1 MRNARV
7 MMVGL
12 SVVLLA
18 ALPAAAQQPPAAAP
32 QQADVDRKVTGGV
45 TAKGW
50 TGKEDTGNKQG
61 LTVKDSKLADE
72 GKGLRLATGPAALYW
87 NPANVAKGD
96 YTVSATFDEA
106 EQTYNHPHPFGVFIG
121 GSDLETAPNAL
132 YCAAYRNGNYIIR
145 MFSAGKR
152 VDVVGRPLAHEA
164 VKKAET
170 PKSPVVQEVG
180 WTVKG
185 DAVSCV
191 INGTAVWTG
200 TKADVTGAGKLAST
214 DGIVGIRVSH
224 NSDALVTGFG
234 IKK

>member
-1 MRNARV
+1 MSRRTTLALGLGLAV
-7 MMVGL
+7 MI
-12 SVVLLA
+12 
-18 ALPAAAQQPPAAAP
+18 AAP
-32 QQADVDRKVTGGV
+32 ALGQEQQDADRKVVGGI
-45 TAKGW
+45 TAPGW
-50 TGKEDTGNKQG
+50 TGKEDAGNKQG
-61 LTVKDSKLADE
+61 LTVKDSKFAVE
-72 GKGLRLATGPAALYW
+72 GNGFRLTTGPAALYW
-87 NPANVAKGD
+87 NPANKASGDFTAK
-96 YTVSATFDEA
+96 ATFSEA

-121 GSDLETAPNAL
+121 GADLESGAGNAL

-152 VDVVGRPLAHEA
+152 VDIVGRPLAHEA

-170 PKSPVVQEVG
+170 PKTPVVQEIG

-200 TKADVTGAGKLAST
+200 TKADVTGAGKLPST

-234 IKK
+234 VTK

>member
-1 MRNARV
+1 MRMTSTLAL
-7 MMVGL
+7 GL
-12 SVVLLA
+12 GLALLVT
-18 ALPAAAQQPPAAAP
+18 PSAAAQE
-32 QQADVDRKVTGGV
+32 QQDADRKVSGGV

-50 TGKEDTGNKQG
+50 TGKEDAGNKQG
-61 LTVKDSKLADE
+61 LTVNDSKFADE
-72 GKGLRLATGPAALYW
+72 GKGFRLSTGPAGLYW

-96 YTVSATFDEA
+96 YTVSATFSEA

-121 GSDLETAPNAL
+121 GSDLGSATPSAM

-145 MFSAGKR
+145 MFSGGKR
-152 VDVVGRPLAHEA
+152 VDIVGRPLAHEA

-214 DGIVGIRVSH
+214 DGIAGIRVSH
-224 NSDALVTGFG
+224 NSDAMVTGFA

>member
-1 MRNARV
+1 MRIATTLAL
-7 MMVGL
+7 GL
-12 SVVLLA
+12 GATLLFTA
-18 ALPAAAQQPPAAAP
+18 SASAQAQPDA
-32 QQADVDRKVTGGV
+32 DRKVVGGI
-45 TAKGW
+45 TAPGW
-50 TGKEDTGNKQG
+50 TGKEDAGNKQG
-61 LTVKDSKLADE
+61 LTVKDSKFATE
-72 GKGLRLATGPAALYW
+72 GAGFRLTTGPAALYW
-87 NPANVAKGD
+87 NPANKAAGD
-96 YTVSATFDEA
+96 FTATATFDEA

-121 GSDLETAPNAL
+121 GADLESATPNAL

-145 MFSAGKR
+145 MFSGGKR
-152 VDVVGRPLAHEA
+152 VDIVGRPLAHEA

-200 TKADVTGAGKLAST
+200 TKADVTGEGKLAST

>member
-1 MRNARV
+1 MRMTSTLAL
-7 MMVGL
+7 GL
-12 SVVLLA
+12 GLALLVHSSA
-18 ALPAAAQQPPAAAP
+18 TAQE
-32 QQADVDRKVTGGV
+32 QQDADRKVTGGV

-50 TGKEDTGNKQG
+50 TGKEDAGNKQG
-61 LTVKDSKLADE
+61 LTVNDSKFADE
-72 GKGLRLATGPAALYW
+72 GKGFRLTTGPAGLYW

-96 YTVSATFDEA
+96 YTVSATFNEA
-106 EQTYNHPHPFGVFIG
+106 EQTFNHPHPFGVFIG
-121 GSDLETAPNAL
+121 GSDLGSATPSAM

-145 MFSAGKR
+145 MFSGGKR
-152 VDVVGRPLAHEA
+152 VDIVGRPLAHEA

-200 TKADVTGAGKLAST
+200 TKADVTGDGKLAST
-214 DGIVGIRVSH
+214 DGITGIRVSH
-224 NSDALVTGFG
+224 NSDAMVTGFA

>member
-1 MRNARV
+1 MRMTSTLAL
-7 MMVGL
+7 GL
-12 SVVLLA
+12 GLALLVT
-18 ALPAAAQQPPAAAP
+18 PSAAAQE
-32 QQADVDRKVTGGV
+32 QQDADRKVSGGV

-50 TGKEDTGNKQG
+50 TGKEDAGNKQG
-61 LTVKDSKLADE
+61 LTVNDSKFADE
-72 GKGLRLATGPAALYW
+72 GKGFRLSTGPAGLYW

-96 YTVSATFDEA
+96 YTVSATFSEA

-121 GSDLETAPNAL
+121 GSDLASATPSAM

-145 MFSAGKR
+145 MFSGGKR
-152 VDVVGRPLAHEA
+152 VDIVGRPLAHEA

-214 DGIVGIRVSH
+214 DGIAGIRVSH
-224 NSDALVTGFG
+224 NSDAMVTGFA

>member
-1 MRNARV
+1 
-7 MMVGL
+7 
-12 SVVLLA
+12 
-18 ALPAAAQQPPAAAP
+18 
-32 QQADVDRKVTGGV
+32 
-45 TAKGW
+45 
-50 TGKEDTGNKQG
+50 
-61 LTVKDSKLADE
+61 
-72 GKGLRLATGPAALYW
+72 
-87 NPANVAKGD
+87 
-96 YTVSATFDEA
+96 VSATFSEA

-121 GSDLETAPNAL
+121 GSDLGSATPSAM

-145 MFSAGKR
+145 MFSGGKR
-152 VDVVGRPLAHEA
+152 VDIVGRPLAHEA

-200 TKADVTGAGKLAST
+200 TRADVTGAGKLAST
-214 DGIVGIRVSH
+214 DGIAGIRVSH
-224 NSDALVTGFG
+224 NSDAMVTGFA

>member
-1 MRNARV
+1 M
-7 MMVGL
+7 
-12 SVVLLA
+12 
-18 ALPAAAQQPPAAAP
+18 
-32 QQADVDRKVTGGV
+32 T
-45 TAKGW
+45 
-50 TGKEDTGNKQG
+50 
-61 LTVKDSKLADE
+61 
-72 GKGLRLATGPAALYW
+72 TGPAALYW
-87 NPANVAKGD
+87 NPANKASGD
-96 YTVSATFDEA
+96 FTVKATFSEA

-121 GSDLETAPNAL
+121 GADLDSAPNAL

-152 VDVVGRPLAHEA
+152 VDIVGRPLAHEA

-191 INGTAVWTG
+191 INGTPVWTG
-200 TKADVTGAGKLAST
+200 TKADVSGAGKLPST

-234 IKK
+234 VQK

>member
-1 MRNARV
+1 MHPALKTGPVAIYARYSCDRQSERSVEDQIYTCRTMIEHRGGDPDRALIFADRAVSAASLDRDGFEQLMRAVAEGRV
-7 MMVGL
+7 SAIVVEDVSRL
-12 SVVLLA
+12 SRDFA
-18 ALPAAAQQPPAAAP
+18 DAAAFF
-32 QQADVDRKVTGGV
+32 RRVTYLRVRLLGV
-45 TAKGW
+45 IDGI
-50 TGKEDTGNKQG
+50 
-61 LTVKDSKLADE
+61 DSA
-72 GKGLRLATGPAALYW
+72 
-87 NPANVAKGD
+87 
-96 YTVSATFDEA
+96 
-106 EQTYNHPHPFGVFIG
+106 
-121 GSDLETAPNAL
+121 APNAL

-170 PKSPVVQEVG
+170 PKTPVVQEVG

-200 TKADVTGAGKLAST
+200 TKADVTGAGKLPST

-234 IKK
+234 VGR

>member
-1 MRNARV
+1 MRIATTLAL
-7 MMVGL
+7 GL
-12 SVVLLA
+12 GA
-18 ALPAAAQQPPAAAP
+18 ALFFTPSASAQAQAPA
-32 QQADVDRKVTGGV
+32 QADADRKVTGGV

-50 TGKEDTGNKQG
+50 TGKEDAGNKQG

-96 YTVSATFDEA
+96 FTVSATFNEA

-121 GSDLETAPNAL
+121 GSDLDSATPNAL

-145 MFSAGKR
+145 MFSGGKR